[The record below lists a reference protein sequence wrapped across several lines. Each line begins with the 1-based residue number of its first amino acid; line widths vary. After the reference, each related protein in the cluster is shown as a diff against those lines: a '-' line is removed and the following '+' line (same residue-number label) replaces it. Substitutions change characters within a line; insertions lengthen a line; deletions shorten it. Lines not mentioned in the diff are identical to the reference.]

1 MPYHVSFITSVKSL
15 EMFSDGE
22 VVGKRSLFVVNMQN
36 EKHKR
41 NKVEQEAQF
50 SHWSSN
56 CTSQNLPQNHMAK
69 LTKSLC
75 TRY

>member
-50 SHWSSN
+50 SH
-56 CTSQNLPQNHMAK
+56 
-69 LTKSLC
+69 
-75 TRY
+75 